1 MKLKNEM
8 ITVVGDTEGVNLD
21 VPFVAIEA
29 DQDESLIFIEDAL
42 TPEEALDSVFD
53 ESDDWE

>member
-8 ITVVGDTEGVNLD
+8 ITVVGDTDGVNLD
-21 VPFVAIEA
+21 TPFVAVEA

-42 TPEEALDSVFD
+42 TPEEALNSVFD
-53 ESDDWE
+53 DSDDWE

>member
-8 ITVVGDTEGVNLD
+8 VTVVGDVDGVNLD
-21 VPFVAIEA
+21 TPFVAVEA
-29 DQDESLIFIEDAL
+29 DQDLSTIFIEDAL

-53 ESDDWE
+53 DSDDWE

>member
-8 ITVVGDTEGVNLD
+8 VTVVGDTDGVNLD
-21 VPFVAIEA
+21 APFVAVEA

-42 TPEEALDSVFD
+42 TPEEALNSVFD
-53 ESDDWE
+53 DSDDWE